1 MNGTYGWYSV
11 RARAAFVS
19 LALVLATPF
28 AAAQSLPTVQARFS
42 SDTIDLRIPGIV
54 TVTLTATTGDLAG
67 CTLSNLRIGT
77 AAPIIV
83 APSADRR
90 LYKVAFNKSDLT
102 ALLPGFDS
110 APAIVT
116 GNLLCNGSSSLMMA
130 HANARVLKA
139 NVVQARVK
147 PILTLAGNTF
157 KDLNSNGQL
166 DAYEDWRLPV
176 AQRVEDLLSRMTLA
190 EKAGLMNALSYSEGA
205 TNSNNILNQHIRY
218 LILRQRP
225 AIAQL
230 ATNLNNAQTQA
241 EGTRLGIPLVITS
254 NPLNTL
260 GGGNAVFEPGGGP
273 GQFSVW
279 PGTLGLAATNNI
291 QLIRD
296 FADITRVEWR
306 NAGIRRMYGMQ
317 VDLIT
322 EPRWTRNRTTFTES
336 PQWAAAITR
345 AMVLGYQGPSVGF
358 DSVAEVIKHFPG
370 DGAVLRGKD
379 PHDDVGQFAVYPT
392 TGSLFTYQVPAFQAA
407 VDAGVS
413 AIMPYYNA
421 QNNALSPV
429 PQIPS
434 DWWVS
439 PAQQF
444 EEVGGAFST
453 QILTKLLRER
463 MGFKGVI
470 NTDSGILTNRA
481 WGVQSLTLEQRWAK
495 AVKAGSNILSET
507 VSPAGLL
514 GAVNQG
520 LLSEAELAPS
530 VRQLLTEI
538 FNLGLF
544 ENPYV
549 DPATAQQIA
558 NSAASQAV
566 ADEAH
571 RQSIVLM
578 RNDRDLLPLESP
590 VKLYV
595 EVFTAGAGAATQT
608 AALKALFA
616 NDPLVTIVNDVA
628 QANAAFVWLY
638 PSEQE
643 LAQEVNIDLG
653 TATGIN
659 VARVQQI
666 EAAVPTIL
674 AVNFSNPWP
683 INAVE
688 PAAAAVIGT
697 FDVKAQA
704 VIDLVRGRFLPSG
717 KLPVSVPASNA
728 AVQANASDVP
738 GYAESFD
745 YVYRNAVNDRYVFGF
760 GLSDF

>member
-1 MNGTYGWYSV
+1 
-11 RARAAFVS
+11 
-19 LALVLATPF
+19 
-28 AAAQSLPTVQARFS
+28 
-42 SDTIDLRIPGIV
+42 
-54 TVTLTATTGDLAG
+54 
-67 CTLSNLRIGT
+67 
-77 AAPIIV
+77 
-83 APSADRR
+83 
-90 LYKVAFNKSDLT
+90 
-102 ALLPGFDS
+102 
-110 APAIVT
+110 
-116 GNLLCNGSSSLMMA
+116 
-130 HANARVLKA
+130 
-139 NVVQARVK
+139 
-147 PILTLAGNTF
+147 
-157 KDLNSNGQL
+157 
-166 DAYEDWRLPV
+166 
-176 AQRVEDLLSRMTLA
+176 
-190 EKAGLMNALSYSEGA
+190 
-205 TNSNNILNQHIRY
+205 
-218 LILRQRP
+218 
-225 AIAQL
+225 
-230 ATNLNNAQTQA
+230 
-241 EGTRLGIPLVITS
+241 
-254 NPLNTL
+254 
-260 GGGNAVFEPGGGP
+260 
-273 GQFSVW
+273 
-279 PGTLGLAATNNI
+279 
-291 QLIRD
+291 
-296 FADITRVEWR
+296 
-306 NAGIRRMYGMQ
+306 
-317 VDLIT
+317 
-322 EPRWTRNRTTFTES
+322 
-336 PQWAAAITR
+336 
-345 AMVLGYQGPSVGF
+345 
-358 DSVAEVIKHFPG
+358 
-370 DGAVLRGKD
+370 
-379 PHDDVGQFAVYPT
+379 
-392 TGSLFTYQVPAFQAA
+392 
-407 VDAGVS
+407 
-413 AIMPYYNA
+413 
-421 QNNALSPV
+421 
-429 PQIPS
+429 
-434 DWWVS
+434 
-439 PAQQF
+439 
-444 EEVGGAFST
+444 
-453 QILTKLLRER
+453 
-463 MGFKGVI
+463 
-470 NTDSGILTNRA
+470 
-481 WGVQSLTLEQRWAK
+481 
-495 AVKAGSNILSET
+495 VKAGANILSET

-514 GAVNQG
+514 DAVSQG

-578 RNDRDLLPLESP
+578 RNNTDLLPLQSP

-616 NDPLVTIVNDVA
+616 NDPLVTIVSDVA
-628 QANAAFVWLY
+628 QANAALVWLY
-638 PSEQE
+638 PAEQE

-666 EAAVPTIL
+666 EATVPTIL